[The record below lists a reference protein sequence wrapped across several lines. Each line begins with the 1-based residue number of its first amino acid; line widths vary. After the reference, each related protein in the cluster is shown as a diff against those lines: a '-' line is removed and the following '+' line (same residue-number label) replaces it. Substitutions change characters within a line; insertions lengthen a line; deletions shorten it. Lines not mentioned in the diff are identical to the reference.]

1 MSDNLSVCRPGSD
14 CDALVSVS
22 EMLKYKRHDISLINS
37 CFIIIVI
44 NDNTA
49 TEPCMLSVTRKQNGD
64 DMSWRAFPEK
74 NMSGKKMSMYG
85 SGGGGSEE
93 LIPS

>member
-37 CFIIIVI
+37 CFIIIIVI

-49 TEPCMLSVTRKQNGD
+49 TEPCMLSVARKQNGD
-64 DMSWRAFPEK
+64 EK
-74 NMSGKKMSMYG
+74 CLGEHFLRKTCLERRCRCMDRGEVALKS
-85 SGGGGSEE
+85 
-93 LIPS
+93 